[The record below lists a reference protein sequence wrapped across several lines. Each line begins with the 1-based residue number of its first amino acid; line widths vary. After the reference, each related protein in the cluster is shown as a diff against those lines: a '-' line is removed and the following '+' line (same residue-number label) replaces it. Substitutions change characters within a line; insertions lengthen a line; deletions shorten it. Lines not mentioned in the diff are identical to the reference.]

1 MVKDERGQSM
11 VEMALLLPVMLLLL
25 AGIFDF
31 GRVFFSYVH
40 LQMASQE
47 TVRLGGLGKTDA
59 EIISFARNYVHIG
72 ERDLLQ
78 VQVSP
83 VQATRT
89 PGGYVTVTLVYP
101 VELMTPVLSKLFPSP
116 IILSANSTIRVE

>member
-1 MVKDERGQSM
+1 MVKDEQGQSM

-31 GRVFFSYVH
+31 GRVFYSYVH

-47 TVRLGGLGKTDA
+47 TVRLGGLGKPDA

-72 ERDLLQ
+72 ETDLLQ

-83 VQATRT
+83 TQETRT

>member
-31 GRVFFSYVH
+31 GRLFYSYVH

-47 TVRLGGLGKTDA
+47 TVRLGGLGKSDA
-59 EIISFARNYVHIG
+59 EIISFAHKYVHIG
-72 ERDLLQ
+72 ETELLQ

-83 VQATRT
+83 TQTART
-89 PGGYVTVTLVYP
+89 SGEYVSVTLEYP
-101 VELMTPVLSKLFPSP
+101 MELMTPILSTILPSP

>member
-1 MVKDERGQSM
+1 M

-31 GRVFFSYVH
+31 GRVFYSYVH

-59 EIISFARNYVHIG
+59 EIISFAHNYVHIG
-72 ERDLLQ
+72 ETELLQ
-78 VQVSP
+78 VQISP
-83 VQATRT
+83 TQSTRS
-89 PGGYVTVTLVYP
+89 PGGYVTVTLEYP
-101 VELMTPVLSKLFPSP
+101 VELMTPILSNILPSP